1 MTGSQKASLKL
12 LSFRGRKLASQAE
25 EPHGSIQKHQFE
37 GQCLRKLKKDSVF
50 LMRLDFTSPGT
61 GKVAVSFTVN
71 FEGV

>member
-1 MTGSQKASLKL
+1 MEASRSISLKD
-12 LSFRGRKLASQAE
+12 S
-25 EPHGSIQKHQFE
+25 
-37 GQCLRKLKKDSVF
+37 LRKLKKDSVF